1 MHSTTNEN
9 ILTEYL
15 LQTETDPKVRA
26 YVLNHYLDGFKGTIF
41 RQTQFAEF
49 EHFIHTE
56 DANGTPLTSEYLSEY
71 YGELNAKYYGPE
83 VVRDEEISY
92 EWARIPHF
100 YYNYYVYQ
108 YATGFSAASAL
119 SKHILAGEEGALENY
134 LNYLKAGSSDFPIE
148 VMKKAGVDMTQAAY
162 IEDAMKVF

>member
-1 MHSTTNEN
+1 MKYFNRIFITNRN
-9 ILTEYL
+9 ILKY
-15 LQTETDPKVRA
+15 VR
-26 YVLNHYLDGFKGTIF
+26 VLNHYLDGFKGTIF

-100 YYNYYVYQ
+100 ITITMFINMQ
-108 YATGFSAASAL
+108 LASQPL
-119 SKHILAGEEGALENY
+119 RHC
-134 LNYLKAGSSDFPIE
+134 LNIF
-148 VMKKAGVDMTQAAY
+148 
-162 IEDAMKVF
+162 